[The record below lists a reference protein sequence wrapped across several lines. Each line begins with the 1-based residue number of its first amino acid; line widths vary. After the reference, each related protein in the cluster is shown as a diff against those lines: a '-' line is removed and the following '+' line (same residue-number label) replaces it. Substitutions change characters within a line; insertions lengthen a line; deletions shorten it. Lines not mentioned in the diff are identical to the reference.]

1 MNHNCE
7 DTEALLSGYLDG
19 ELTQSDR
26 QRVEVIVEDCQN
38 CAQTLEDMKKLRGEI
53 GGIEYEHM
61 TEAERLKAAKDP
73 VTEAGMNIGQMLVIG
88 GLVLVYGVGAYVLCV
103 DIITDAEFV
112 RTGDDRDK
120 VPLFLR
126 IGFPALIIGLGILF
140 ATVLAQRIKSS
151 KTDPYNDVEI

>member
-88 GLVLVYGVGAYVLCV
+88 GFVIFYGTLIFFVLKGMLA
-103 DIITDAEFV
+103 DEDT
-112 RTGDDRDK
+112 
-120 VPLFLR
+120 PLFMK
-126 IGFPALIIGLGILF
+126 IGLPAIFIGMGILL
-140 ATVLAQRIKSS
+140 TSVIIDRIKAS
-151 KTDPYNDVEI
+151 KTDPYKDVEI

>member
-19 ELTQSDR
+19 ELTQGDR
-26 QRVEVIVEDCQN
+26 QRVEVIMEDCQD
-38 CAQTLEDMKKLRGEI
+38 CAQTFEDMKKLRGEI

-73 VTEAGMNIGQMLVIG
+73 VTEASMNIGQMLVIG

-112 RTGDDRDK
+112 RTGDDGDK

-126 IGFPALIIGLGILF
+126 IGLPALIIGLGILF
-140 ATVLAQRIKSS
+140 ATVLVQRIKTS